1 MVVVGRLWGKTSS
14 RSNSQE
20 SQVPRILTD
29 SSSGSPPP
37 ILKVDHSHGHD
48 DDAGGLYV
56 KPRFRLYVLV
66 SRKSEKSTCP
76 RSPGKM
82 VIMMTL
88 QSRSPG
94 ASRKSSEVS
103 FPGLPS
109 NAGLI
114 IFPQMQVVISIPS
127 NHKQELLLL
136 IIPLP
141 DSPASS
147 RKRTQSCSLAPVA
160 QYAK

>member
-1 MVVVGRLWGKTSS
+1 
-14 RSNSQE
+14 
-20 SQVPRILTD
+20 
-29 SSSGSPPP
+29 
-37 ILKVDHSHGHD
+37 
-48 DDAGGLYV
+48 
-56 KPRFRLYVLV
+56 
-66 SRKSEKSTCP
+66 
-76 RSPGKM
+76 
-82 VIMMTL
+82 MTL

-109 NAGLI
+109 NAGRHLN
-114 IFPQMQVVISIPS
+114 SS

>member
-1 MVVVGRLWGKTSS
+1 MQLA
-14 RSNSQE
+14 QD

-109 NAGLI
+109 NAGRHLN
-114 IFPQMQVVISIPS
+114 SGYLPS